1 MNKKLYFI
9 MLLFCTQLF
18 AQTSTTKTLGEFS
31 ELKVYDRIN
40 VELIKSDQNKIVI
53 YGEHSQAVRIIQKNN
68 ILKIRMKLDKMFNGE
83 DTNVK
88 LYYTSVDKID
98 ANEGAIIKATTEI
111 KQYEII
117 LKAQEGAQISATI
130 NTKLLIVKSITGG
143 VVNTLG
149 EAVNQDVTL
158 RTGGVYNGGKTK
170 AQNSYILIKAG
181 GEASLNTENVLDV
194 KIFSGG
200 DIFVY
205 GTPKQLKQN
214 KLFGGRII
222 FKD

>member
-1 MNKKLYFI
+1 MKKLYFI
-9 MLLFCTQLF
+9 SLLVCTQIF
-18 AQTSTTKTLGEFS
+18 SQTPITKTLGEFS
-31 ELKVYDRIN
+31 ELKVYDLIN

-53 YGEHSQAVRIIQKNN
+53 SGENSQDVRVVQKNN
-68 ILKIRMKLDKMFNGE
+68 TLKIKMKLDKMFRG
-83 DTNVK
+83 TATQIK
-88 LYYTSVDKID
+88 LYYTSIDKID
-98 ANEGAIIKATTEI
+98 ANEGAIIKVKSDI

-130 NTKLLIVKSITGG
+130 NTKLLIVKSVTGG

-149 EAVNQDVTL
+149 EAVNQDITL
-158 RTGGVYNGGKTK
+158 RTGGIYNGGKTK
-170 AQNSYILIKAG
+170 AQNSYVLIKAG

-200 DIFVY
+200 DIFIY